1 MTRRRK
7 AQQQFYSTLTGRSKL
22 LLDATVFCLFAPLGL
37 VSDIITLGSQ
47 HWLSVILLVLMSGG
61 VAIAYARAGF
71 TGRLV
76 PFVSAGL
83 IIQFSVIFL
92 LRSISL
98 DRPLPAALDAGD
110 IAARVT
116 RLRVDAL
123 MMVAFIIAG
132 YSLFIALLTRE
143 GIRYFARTT
152 EIRLAQRMHDRL
164 VPPVSGRAAGLEWA
178 GLSRPSGEIGG
189 DLVDVVEGPA
199 GLVGCVA
206 DVSGHGVGAG
216 LLMGM
221 FKTAFRSGVGRFHD
235 PAELLAEIHTALA
248 PLTEPNM
255 YATAGVLR
263 VSAGQLQFA
272 GAGHPPMLLY
282 RRATGR
288 VEEIA
293 STGPAIALLDDFSCR
308 ATDLPFASGDV
319 ALLITDG
326 ILEAL
331 DASQREVGV
340 DAVSRL
346 LVTHAAGPLDDLL
359 ARVAALAGEGTR
371 VDDQTVL
378 IVRAL

>member
-7 AQQQFYSTLTGRSKL
+7 AQQQFYGTLTGRSKL
-22 LLDATVFCLFAPLGL
+22 LLDATVFFLFAPLGL

-76 PFVSAGL
+76 PFVTAGL
-83 IIQFSVIFL
+83 VIQFSVIFL

-98 DRPLPAALDAGD
+98 DRPVPAALDAGD

-164 VPPVSGRAAGLEWA
+164 VPPVNGRTAGVEWA

-235 PAELLAEIHTALA
+235 PAELLAEIHAALA

-263 VSAGQLQFA
+263 VSPGQLQFA

-282 RRATGR
+282 RHATGR

-293 STGPAIALLDDFSCR
+293 SAGPAIALLDDFSCG
-308 ATDLPFASGDV
+308 ATDLPFARGDV

-331 DASQREVGV
+331 DASQREVGA

-346 LVTHAAGPLDDLL
+346 LVSHAAGPLDDLL
-359 ARVAALAGEGTR
+359 ARVAALAGEGPR